1 MVIMTQPLHFNI
13 INRLENA
20 GYFLCFGPDSANP
33 IDCKVYSHDAAFT

>member
-1 MVIMTQPLHFNI
+1 MVIMTQPLNFNI
-13 INRLENA
+13 IDIIDT